1 MLITLSG
8 DSYGFFDNAFYN
20 LDTDDFDVDLVSA
33 SSSRVV
39 VENPSTGAV
48 TAFVGSGLVASSNDD
63 DIRGTLSA
71 LEFYDAD
78 GDLVASMTG
87 INWELRALI
96 AALDDALTDGD
107 DDALMALIGRN
118 GEVTVDATAATG
130 ETDLYLDNLDV
141 PVTFIGGGADDEG
154 RHRRRL
160 GFDRDRRRRRL
171 HRPRRQR

>member
-78 GDLVASMTG
+78 GDLVAQHDRYQLG
-87 INWELRALI
+87 
-96 AALDDALTDGD
+96 AARSDRGA
-107 DDALMALIGRN
+107 GRC
-118 GEVTVDATAATG
+118 A
-130 ETDLYLDNLDV
+130 
-141 PVTFIGGGADDEG
+141 
-154 RHRRRL
+154 HRMGTTTR
-160 GFDRDRRRRRL
+160 
-171 HRPRRQR
+171 